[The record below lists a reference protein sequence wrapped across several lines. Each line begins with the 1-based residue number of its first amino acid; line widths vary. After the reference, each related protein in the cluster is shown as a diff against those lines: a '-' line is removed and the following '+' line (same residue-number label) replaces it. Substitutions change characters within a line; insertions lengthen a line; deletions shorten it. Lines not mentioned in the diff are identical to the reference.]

1 MKPIIKWAG
10 GKEKELPIIK
20 DNLPSS
26 IKRYIEPF
34 VGGGS
39 VVLGLEQ
46 NNNCINDKSKEL
58 IDFYNCIK
66 ADDEVFFKEINK
78 LYISFRKID
87 DLIDKNHS
95 EIIDLFNDIISIDTF
110 ISNHTKELKLIGSI
124 KCDIF
129 HQELQKN
136 LLSKIKRTKKIAKQ
150 KGQIDSKDIFENI
163 EASIK
168 SAYYMTIRYIY
179 NTNNKTNKSKNSA
192 YFYFIREYCYSS
204 MFRYNKK
211 GMFNV
216 PYGGI
221 SYNRKNFKN
230 KIEYINSFDLKKQL
244 NKCEIYNL
252 DFEEFF
258 NKINPQKNDF
268 IFLDPP
274 YDTDFSTYSR
284 NEFGQEEQIR
294 LCNYLKE
301 TKANIM
307 MIIKNTPF
315 IYNLYKDD
323 FNISSFDKTYLV
335 SFKNRN
341 DREVKHLIIT
351 NY

>member
-1 MKPIIKWAG
+1 MNTVIYQG
-10 GKEKELPIIK
+10 
-20 DNLPSS
+20 
-26 IKRYIEPF
+26 Y
-34 VGGGS
+34 V
-39 VVLGLEQ
+39 
-46 NNNCINDKSKEL
+46 
-58 IDFYNCIK
+58 
-66 ADDEVFFKEINK
+66 
-78 LYISFRKID
+78 
-87 DLIDKNHS
+87 
-95 EIIDLFNDIISIDTF
+95 DLFNDIISIDTF

-124 KCDIF
+124 KYDIF

-216 PYGGI
+216 QYGGI

-294 LCNYLKE
+294 LCNYWCWLCGACFG
-301 TKANIM
+301 TVCSARR
-307 MIIKNTPF
+307 TF
-315 IYNLYKDD
+315 C
-323 FNISSFDKTYLV
+323 SGA
-335 SFKNRN
+335 
-341 DREVKHLIIT
+341 
-351 NY
+351 